1 MNMKELV
8 IIVTFV
14 RSFFLL
20 SFVRYTFSKNGHE
33 KAAAVYSGAVN
44 FICFW
49 IQLVPVGTIA

>member
-1 MNMKELV
+1 MKELV